1 VSSEI
6 ILHKLNAPQKEAVQ
20 HTEGPLLIFAGA
32 GSGKTRVITNRVAY
46 LISEKN
52 VEPYN
57 ILAVTFTKKAA
68 GEMKERITEILNQL
82 DLDLASTP
90 TIGTFHSIGATI
102 LRKDVKHVGLDT
114 KFTILDQDD
123 TENIVKEFLI
133 ELNYDPKQ
141 FKPKTILSHIE
152 SAKNDMIDAQD
163 YSLYNSG
170 FIEDIVGEVYEKY
183 QARLKE
189 INAVDFSDL
198 LFLVVKLFKENKA
211 ILEKYQNQ
219 FQYIMVD
226 EYQDTNKVQYKMIK
240 MLAEHEDGTCNVC
253 VVGDDDQGIYKW
265 RGADIKNIINFQHD
279 FPSVKVIKLEQN
291 YRSTG
296 NVITAAV
303 SVIKKNNERVDKSLW
318 TEEKEGDQITVYQ
331 AEDEG
336 DEANFVVDEI
346 QDMRYK
352 GKRLQDFAV
361 LYRTNYQSRAIEEAL
376 LKQNLPYKLVGG
388 FRFYDRKE
396 IKDLVSYLRFISN
409 PKDYVSLLRIINV
422 PTRKMGSKSIS
433 TLAGL
438 AKGVGVGM
446 GELLI
451 LAYYLKHTDLPTDL
465 IDSSTSITPE
475 VLGKIE
481 NMQDKL
487 ASFERVIDI
496 FGTIYYESQ
505 GLSAVDILKLLIKTI
520 HYMEFINDN
529 TEQGEQKVENVKE
542 LENVAV
548 AYGDGANS
556 LQELLEGIALIE
568 SEQNKNESD
577 GDTNNRVTL
586 MSIHASKGLEFPVVF
601 IIGMEEGL
609 LPHSRSFVENA
620 DMEEER
626 RLCYVGITRAKE
638 KLYLTFAETR
648 MASGGMDPYGRVP
661 SRFLSEI
668 PQELCEFYSWNS

>member
-1 VSSEI
+1 VSTEL
-6 ILHKLNAPQKEAVQ
+6 ILQNLNPPQKEAVQ

-46 LISEKN
+46 LISEHHI
-52 VEPYN
+52 EPEN

-68 GEMKERITEILNQL
+68 GEMKERITEILKKL
-82 DLDLASTP
+82 DMRLNSFP

-102 LRKDVKHVGLDT
+102 LRKDGRHLGLDS

-123 TENIVKEFLI
+123 TENIVKELLI
-133 ELNYDPKQ
+133 DQNHDPKQ
-141 FKPKTILSHIE
+141 FKPKTILSYIE
-152 SAKNDMIDAQD
+152 SAKNDMIEAQD
-163 YSLYNSG
+163 YGLYHSG
-170 FIEDIVGEVYEKY
+170 FIEDIVADIYEAY
-183 QARLKE
+183 EQRLKE
-189 INAVDFSDL
+189 ISAVDFSDL

-211 ILEKYQNQ
+211 VLEKYQQQ
-219 FQYIMVD
+219 FKYIMVD

-240 MLAEHEDGTCNVC
+240 MLAEHDDGSCNVC

-279 FPSVKVIKLEQN
+279 FPNVKVIKLEQN

-296 NVITAAV
+296 NVISAAV
-303 SVIKKNNERVDKSLW
+303 AVIQKNNERVDKSLW
-318 TEEKEGDQITVYQ
+318 TESQAGDQITVYQ
-331 AEDEG
+331 AQDES

-352 GKRLQDFAV
+352 QRQLREFAV

-376 LKQNLPYKLVGG
+376 LKRNLPYKLVGG

-396 IKDLVSYLRFISN
+396 VKDLVSYLRVIAN
-409 PKDYVSLLRIINV
+409 PKDYVSLLRIINI

-433 TLAGL
+433 TLARI
-438 AKGVGVGM
+438 AKEAGCGM

-451 LAYYLKHTDLPTDL
+451 LAYYQKHSDIKGDL
-465 IDSSTSITPE
+465 IDNASPDLFT
-475 VLGKIE
+475 KIE
-481 NMQDKL
+481 GLQEKL
-487 ASFERVIDI
+487 VAFERVIDL
-496 FGTIYYESQ
+496 FGSLYFETQ
-505 GLSAVDILKLLIKTI
+505 GLSAVDTIKI
-520 HYMEFINDN
+520 IVQKINYLVFINDG
-529 TEQGEQKVENVKE
+529 TEQGEQKVENIKE

-548 AYGDGANS
+548 SYGTGSNS
-556 LQELLEGIALIE
+556 LMELLEGIALIE

-577 GDTNNRVTL
+577 GDKDNRVTL
-586 MSIHASKGLEFPVVF
+586 MSLHASKGLEFPVVF
-601 IIGMEEGL
+601 ILGMEEGL
-609 LPHSRSFVENA
+609 LPHSRAFTEPA

-638 KLYLTFAETR
+638 KLCLTFAETR

-661 SRFLSEI
+661 SRFLAEI
-668 PQELCEFYSWNS
+668 PQELCEYYSWNS